1 MSYYDNILN
10 LLSLVLVLFIL
21 FIVLF
26 GCQFRKQRQI
36 ERFSTSVEKTE
47 DDIKSSNNDDNNNDN
62 NNDDNNKTKSLEG
75 FEGKILNGLNDG
87 SITNKEMETLISNG
101 TFTKKNLENII
112 EYIEKFRDNIKI

>member
-47 DDIKSSNNDDNNNDN
+47 DDIKSN

>member
-47 DDIKSSNNDDNNNDN
+47 DDIKSNNNDDNND
-62 NNDDNNKTKSLEG
+62 DDNNKTKSLEG